1 MRVARLSAV
10 LASLQKPDR
19 RLAELHFKIGLT
31 LQFLQKP
38 EDALKEIE
46 AAIEICKK
54 STNKSDGAE
63 KVKTHASRQCHL
75 LGC

>member
-1 MRVARLSAV
+1 MHAACLSAV

-54 STNKSDGAE
+54 STNTNDGAE
-63 KVKTHASRQCHL
+63 KVKTYASRQCRL
-75 LGC
+75 LG